1 MVKTKILL
9 AEDDIDLGNVLAQY
23 LELQGYEVLLA
34 RDGED
39 AWQYFNENKTDLCI
53 LDVMMPRKD
62 GFELAKQIASK
73 SPDTPFIFLTAK
85 GLKEDR
91 IKGLKLGADDY
102 ICKPFEVDELVLR
115 IQNILKR
122 TGIHEVEEYELGDYK
137 FIHSEL
143 LLKGPDKELVL
154 TVKEAKLLKYFL
166 DHQNKLIKREDILL
180 ELWGEN
186 DYFLGRS
193 MDVFISR
200 LRKFLQNE
208 RSINIETVRGAG
220 FIFRKNQQL
229 IYLICH
235 LLELILKKGKVL
247 PTKKL
252 F

>member
-9 AEDDIDLGNVLAQY
+9 AEDDTDLGNVLAQY
-23 LELQGYEVLLA
+23 LDLQGYEIVLA
-34 RDGED
+34 RDGEE
-39 AWQYFNENKTDLCI
+39 AWQLFNTSNVGLCI
-53 LDVMMPRKD
+53 LDVMMPLKD
-62 GFELAKQIASK
+62 GFELAKQISGK

-122 TGIHEVEEYELGDYK
+122 TGIQEVEKYEIGQYT
-137 FIHSEL
+137 FINNEL
-143 LLKGPDKELVL
+143 LLKGFEKELIL

-166 DHQNKLIKREDILL
+166 DHQNKLIKREDILI

-200 LRKFLQNE
+200 LRKFLHDE
-208 RSINIETVRGAG
+208 KSISIETVRGAG
-220 FIFRKNQQL
+220 FIFRRS
-229 IYLICH
+229 
-235 LLELILKKGKVL
+235 
-247 PTKKL
+247 
-252 F
+252 

>member
-9 AEDDIDLGNVLAQY
+9 AEDDTDLGNVLAQY
-23 LELQGYEVLLA
+23 LNLQGYEIVLA
-34 RDGED
+34 RDGEE
-39 AWQYFNENKTDLCI
+39 AWQLFNTSNVDLCI
-53 LDVMMPRKD
+53 LDVMMPLKD
-62 GFELAKQIASK
+62 GFELARQISSK

-122 TGIHEVEEYELGDYK
+122 TGLQEIEKYEIGQYT
-137 FIHSEL
+137 FINNEL
-143 LLKGPDKELVL
+143 LLKGFEKELIL

-166 DHQNKLIKREDILL
+166 DHQNKLIKREDILI

-200 LRKFLQNE
+200 LRKFLHNE
-208 RSINIETVRGAG
+208 KTISIETVRGAG
-220 FIFRKNQQL
+220 FIFRRS
-229 IYLICH
+229 
-235 LLELILKKGKVL
+235 
-247 PTKKL
+247 
-252 F
+252 

>member
-9 AEDDIDLGNVLAQY
+9 AEDDTDLGNVLAQY
-23 LELQGYEVLLA
+23 LDLQGYETVLA
-34 RDGED
+34 RDGEE
-39 AWQYFNENKTDLCI
+39 AWQLFNNSNVDLCI
-53 LDVMMPRKD
+53 LDVMMPLKD
-62 GFELAKQIASK
+62 GFELAKQISGK
-73 SPDTPFIFLTAK
+73 SPDIPFIFLTAK

-122 TGIHEVEEYELGDYK
+122 TGLQEVEKYEIGQYT
-137 FIHSEL
+137 FINNEL
-143 LLKGPDKELVL
+143 LLKGFEKELIL

-166 DHQNKLIKREDILL
+166 DHQNKLIKREDILI

-200 LRKFLQNE
+200 LRKFLHDE
-208 RSINIETVRGAG
+208 KSISIETVRGAG
-220 FIFRKNQQL
+220 FIFRRS
-229 IYLICH
+229 
-235 LLELILKKGKVL
+235 
-247 PTKKL
+247 
-252 F
+252 

>member
-1 MVKTKILL
+1 MERTKILL
-9 AEDDIDLGNVLAQY
+9 AEDDVDLGNVLSQY
-23 LELQGYEVLLA
+23 LEIQGFDIILA
-34 RDGED
+34 RDGEE
-39 AWQYFNENKTDLCI
+39 AWHQFNISKVDLCI
-53 LDVMMPRKD
+53 LDVMMPKKD
-62 GFELAKQIASK
+62 GFELAKQISSK

-102 ICKPFEVDELVLR
+102 ICKPFEVDELTLR

-122 TGIHEVEEYELGDYK
+122 TGLQDVEKYELGQYS
-137 FIHSEL
+137 FTNNEL
-143 LLKGPDKELVL
+143 LLKGPDKELTL

-166 DHQNKLIKREDILL
+166 DHPNKLIKREDILL

-208 RSINIETVRGAG
+208 KSISIETVRGAG
-220 FIFRKNQQL
+220 FIFRK
-229 IYLICH
+229 
-235 LLELILKKGKVL
+235 V
-247 PTKKL
+247 
-252 F
+252 

>member
-9 AEDDIDLGNVLAQY
+9 AEDDIDLGNILAQY
-23 LELQGYEVLLA
+23 LELQGYEIHLA
-34 RDGED
+34 RDGEE
-39 AWQYFNENKTDLCI
+39 AWYKFNNLKVDLCI
-53 LDVMMPRKD
+53 LDVMMPLKD
-62 GFELAKQIASK
+62 GFELAKQITTK

-122 TGIHEVEEYELGDYK
+122 NGMHDVEKYELGSYS
-137 FIHSEL
+137 FINSEL
-143 LLKGPDKELVL
+143 LLKGPDKELTL

-166 DHQNKLIKREDILL
+166 DHQNKLIKREEILL

-208 RSINIETVRGAG
+208 KSISIETVRGAG
-220 FIFRKNQQL
+220 FIFKRN
-229 IYLICH
+229 
-235 LLELILKKGKVL
+235 
-247 PTKKL
+247 
-252 F
+252 

>member
-9 AEDDIDLGNVLAQY
+9 AEDDTDLGNVLAQY
-23 LELQGYEVLLA
+23 LDLQGYEIVLA
-34 RDGED
+34 RDGGE
-39 AWQYFNENKTDLCI
+39 AWQLFNTSNVDLCI
-53 LDVMMPRKD
+53 LDVMMPLKD
-62 GFELAKQIASK
+62 GFELAKQISSK

-122 TGIHEVEEYELGDYK
+122 TGLQEIEKYEIGQYT
-137 FIHSEL
+137 FINNEL
-143 LLKGPDKELVL
+143 LLKGFEKELIL

-166 DHQNKLIKREDILL
+166 DHQNKLIKREDILI

-200 LRKFLQNE
+200 LRKFLHDE
-208 RSINIETVRGAG
+208 KSISIETVRGAG
-220 FIFRKNQQL
+220 FIFRRS
-229 IYLICH
+229 
-235 LLELILKKGKVL
+235 
-247 PTKKL
+247 
-252 F
+252 

>member
-9 AEDDIDLGNVLAQY
+9 AEDDTDLGNVLAQY
-23 LELQGYEVLLA
+23 LDLQGYEIVLA
-34 RDGED
+34 RDGEE
-39 AWQYFNENKTDLCI
+39 AWQLFNTSNVDLCI
-53 LDVMMPRKD
+53 LDVMMPLKD
-62 GFELAKQIASK
+62 GFELAKQISSK

-85 GLKEDR
+85 GLKDDR

-122 TGIHEVEEYELGDYK
+122 TGLQEVEKYEIGQYT
-137 FIHSEL
+137 FINNEL
-143 LLKGPDKELVL
+143 LLKGFEKELIL

-166 DHQNKLIKREDILL
+166 DHQNKLIKREDILI

-200 LRKFLQNE
+200 LRKFLHDE
-208 RSINIETVRGAG
+208 KSISIETVRGAG
-220 FIFRKNQQL
+220 FIFRRN
-229 IYLICH
+229 
-235 LLELILKKGKVL
+235 
-247 PTKKL
+247 
-252 F
+252 

>member
-9 AEDDIDLGNVLAQY
+9 AEDDTDLGNVLAQY
-23 LELQGYEVLLA
+23 LDLQGYETVLA
-34 RDGED
+34 RDGEE
-39 AWQYFNENKTDLCI
+39 AWQLFNTSNVDLCI
-53 LDVMMPRKD
+53 LDVMMPLKD
-62 GFELAKQIASK
+62 GFELAKQISSK

-122 TGIHEVEEYELGDYK
+122 TGLQEVEKYEIGQYT
-137 FIHSEL
+137 FINNEL
-143 LLKGPDKELVL
+143 LLKGFEKELIL

-166 DHQNKLIKREDILL
+166 DHQNKLIKREDILI

-200 LRKFLQNE
+200 LRKFLYDE
-208 RSINIETVRGAG
+208 KSISIETVRGAG
-220 FIFRKNQQL
+220 FIFRRN
-229 IYLICH
+229 
-235 LLELILKKGKVL
+235 
-247 PTKKL
+247 
-252 F
+252 

>member
-9 AEDDIDLGNVLAQY
+9 AEDDTDLGNVLAQY
-23 LELQGYEVLLA
+23 LDLQGYEIVLA

-39 AWQYFNENKTDLCI
+39 AWQLFNTSNVDLCI
-53 LDVMMPRKD
+53 LDVMMPLKD
-62 GFELAKQIASK
+62 GFELAKQISSK

-122 TGIHEVEEYELGDYK
+122 TGLQEIEKYEIGQYT
-137 FIHSEL
+137 FINNEL
-143 LLKGPDKELVL
+143 LLKGFEKELIL
-154 TVKEAKLLKYFL
+154 TVKEAKLLRYFL
-166 DHQNKLIKREDILL
+166 DHQNKLIKREDILI

-200 LRKFLQNE
+200 LRKFLHDE
-208 RSINIETVRGAG
+208 KSISIETVRGAG
-220 FIFRKNQQL
+220 FIFRRS
-229 IYLICH
+229 
-235 LLELILKKGKVL
+235 
-247 PTKKL
+247 
-252 F
+252 

>member
-23 LELQGYEVLLA
+23 LELQGYDIVLA
-34 RDGED
+34 RDGEE
-39 AWQYFNENKTDLCI
+39 AWQHFNSIKIDLCI
-53 LDVMMPRKD
+53 LDVMMPIKD
-62 GFELAKQIASK
+62 GFELAKQITSK
-73 SPDTPFIFLTAK
+73 SSDTPFIFLTAK

-122 TGIHEVEEYELGDYK
+122 TGVLEVERYELGQFS
-137 FIHSEL
+137 FINSEL
-143 LLKGPDKELVL
+143 LLKGPDKELIL

-166 DHQNKLIKREDILL
+166 DHQNKLIKREDILV

-208 RSINIETVRGAG
+208 KSISIETVRGAG
-220 FIFRKNQQL
+220 FIFRK
-229 IYLICH
+229 
-235 LLELILKKGKVL
+235 V
-247 PTKKL
+247 
-252 F
+252 

>member
-9 AEDDIDLGNVLAQY
+9 AEDDTDLGNVLAQY
-23 LELQGYEVLLA
+23 LDLQGYEIVLA
-34 RDGED
+34 RDGEE
-39 AWQYFNENKTDLCI
+39 AWQLFNTSNVDLCI
-53 LDVMMPRKD
+53 LDVMMPLKD
-62 GFELAKQIASK
+62 GFELAKQISSK

-122 TGIHEVEEYELGDYK
+122 TGIQEIEKYEIGQYT
-137 FIHSEL
+137 FINNEL
-143 LLKGPDKELVL
+143 LLKGFEKELIL

-166 DHQNKLIKREDILL
+166 DHQNKLIKREDILI

-200 LRKFLQNE
+200 LRKFLHDE
-208 RSINIETVRGAG
+208 KSISIETVRGAG
-220 FIFRKNQQL
+220 FIFRRN
-229 IYLICH
+229 
-235 LLELILKKGKVL
+235 
-247 PTKKL
+247 
-252 F
+252 

>member
-9 AEDDIDLGNVLAQY
+9 AEDDTDLGNVLAQY
-23 LELQGYEVLLA
+23 LDLQGYEIVLA
-34 RDGED
+34 RDGEE
-39 AWQYFNENKTDLCI
+39 AWQLFNASNVDLCI
-53 LDVMMPRKD
+53 LDVMMPLKD
-62 GFELAKQIASK
+62 GFELAKQILGK

-122 TGIHEVEEYELGDYK
+122 TGLQEVEKYEIGQYT
-137 FIHSEL
+137 FINNEL
-143 LLKGPDKELVL
+143 LLKGFKKELIL

-166 DHQNKLIKREDILL
+166 DHQNKLIKREDILI

-200 LRKFLQNE
+200 LRKFLHDE
-208 RSINIETVRGAG
+208 KSISIETVRGAG
-220 FIFRKNQQL
+220 FIFRRN
-229 IYLICH
+229 
-235 LLELILKKGKVL
+235 
-247 PTKKL
+247 
-252 F
+252 

>member
-9 AEDDIDLGNVLAQY
+9 AEDDTDLGNVLAQY
-23 LELQGYEVLLA
+23 LELQGYEVVLA
-34 RDGED
+34 RDGEE
-39 AWQYFNENKTDLCI
+39 AWNLFNASSVSLCI
-53 LDVMMPRKD
+53 LDVMMPFKD
-62 GFELAKQIASK
+62 GFELAKLISAK
-73 SPDTPFIFLTAK
+73 SPDTPFIILTAK

-122 TGIHEVEEYELGDYK
+122 TGLQEVEKYEFGQFSFVND
-137 FIHSEL
+137 EL

-154 TVKEAKLLKYFL
+154 TVKEAKLLRYFL
-166 DHQNKLIKREDILL
+166 DHPNKLIKREDILI

-208 RSINIETVRGAG
+208 KSISIETIRGVG
-220 FIFRKNQQL
+220 FIFRKS
-229 IYLICH
+229 
-235 LLELILKKGKVL
+235 
-247 PTKKL
+247 
-252 F
+252 

>member
-9 AEDDIDLGNVLAQY
+9 AEDDTDLGNVLAQY
-23 LELQGYEVLLA
+23 LDLQGYEIVLA
-34 RDGED
+34 RDGEE
-39 AWQYFNENKTDLCI
+39 AWQLFNTSNVDLCI
-53 LDVMMPRKD
+53 LDVMMPLKD
-62 GFELAKQIASK
+62 GFELAKQISSK

-122 TGIHEVEEYELGDYK
+122 TGIQEVEKYEIGQYT
-137 FIHSEL
+137 FINNEL
-143 LLKGPDKELVL
+143 LLKGFEKELIL

-166 DHQNKLIKREDILL
+166 DHQNKLIKREDILI

-200 LRKFLQNE
+200 LRKFLHNE
-208 RSINIETVRGAG
+208 KTISIETVRGAG
-220 FIFRKNQQL
+220 FIFRRS
-229 IYLICH
+229 
-235 LLELILKKGKVL
+235 
-247 PTKKL
+247 
-252 F
+252 